1 MNMKYEILGRRIFEK
16 INEQKGKVLGDKMNE
31 IDELL
36 KPYTTVLDDGW
47 EEVEI
52 PNEDIAF
59 KYEKLNGEFQ
69 EIVNEINLI
78 DKN

>member
-1 MNMKYEILGRRIFEK
+1 MKYEILGRRVFEK
-16 INEQKGKVLGDKMNE
+16 INAQKGKVLGEKMDE

-36 KPYTTVLDDGW
+36 KPYTKVLDDGW

-52 PNEDIAF
+52 PDEEIAL
-59 KYEKLNGEFQ
+59 KYEKLNDEFQ